1 MYVGLLLR
9 YYIIESKTSEG
20 LSIPTPLLYLACNI
34 HQYIQTDI
42 FYICICIYY
51 ICMYVNKIGEKPT
64 KVTPKLLLNFSKWYF
79 SFKSSLRN
87 KCYFYY
93 FRMRKIEQWIFF
105 LKYYSNKVSGLWAR
119 AINPDPIKKEVP
131 FSSSSYKA

>member
-42 FYICICIYY
+42 FYIGICIYY

-93 FRMRKIEQWIFF
+93 FRMRKIEQ
-105 LKYYSNKVSGLWAR
+105 
-119 AINPDPIKKEVP
+119 
-131 FSSSSYKA
+131 